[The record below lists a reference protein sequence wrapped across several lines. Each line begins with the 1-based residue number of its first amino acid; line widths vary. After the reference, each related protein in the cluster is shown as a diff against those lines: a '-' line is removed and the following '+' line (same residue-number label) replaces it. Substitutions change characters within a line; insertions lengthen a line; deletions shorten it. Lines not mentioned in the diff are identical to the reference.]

1 MPRALKGRLGVLL
14 IAAVFLWLGCGLQ
27 ASSWALA
34 APAAGPFGVSVISS
48 SFVDASRGT
57 PARIGVPAQATR
69 TLHELIYAPVG
80 APGPLP
86 TVVFAPGWDNQSSS
100 YDRLLQAVASA
111 GYLVV
116 GVDSPGSSSYF
127 PGQPYND
134 SAGEDLANNTIDL
147 SAALQNVEAGPL
159 GGQVDPLEVA
169 AVGHSDGGSEV
180 ANLALNSAFVSA
192 RFNAYVVLS
201 GDVPLGLV
209 PGSFAARN
217 NGPILAMVGTDD
229 EYGNYTP
236 QPGGGGT
243 ESVFAT
249 AASPKIMVTVAGATH
264 LSAYIGEGAQSDDT
278 RAAIVDFLN
287 VAENRGSA
295 AWTPFNAD
303 TSRDG
308 LSAQEDLSTVVG
320 MAPTSDAGGY
330 WIAWSDGAV
339 RPFGDAPSLG
349 GAIGT
354 PSPIVAIS
362 RTPSG
367 RGYWLVSKSGLV
379 YPFGDAVNHGGL
391 STVRLNAPIVA
402 MADDPVTGGY
412 WLLGGDGGVFSFD
425 APFYGSTGNIRLV
438 APAVGMTATLDGKG
452 YYFAAAD
459 GGVFTYGDARFD
471 GSMGG
476 HPLNKPVVGM
486 AVDFQTDGYWL
497 DASDGGIFS
506 FNAPF
511 EGSTGNIRLNQPC
524 VAMAAQ
530 PFAPGYWL
538 VAADGGIFTF
548 GSAAFYGS
556 GA

>member
-1 MPRALKGRLGVLL
+1 MPRALRGRLGVLL

-27 ASSWALA
+27 APSRALA
-34 APAAGPFGVSVISS
+34 ARAAGPFGVGVISS
-48 SFVDASRGT
+48 SFVDPSRGT
-57 PARIGVPAQATR
+57 PARIGVPAQAIR
-69 TLHELIYAPVG
+69 AIHELIYAPVDT
-80 APGPLP
+80 PGLLS
-86 TVVFAPGWDNQSSS
+86 TVVFAPGWDNQSSN
-100 YDRLLQAVASA
+100 YDNLLRAVASA

-116 GVDSPGSSSYF
+116 GVDSPGSSSYC
-127 PGQPYND
+127 PGQPYDD
-134 SAGEDLANNTIDL
+134 SAGENLANNTIDL
-147 SAALQNVEAGPL
+147 SAALQNVEAGPM
-159 GGQVDPLEVA
+159 GNQVDPLEVA
-169 AVGHSDGGSEV
+169 AVGHSNGGSEV
-180 ANLALNSAFVSA
+180 ANLALNNAFVSR

-201 GDVPLGLV
+201 GDVPFGLV

-217 NGPILAMVGTDD
+217 NGPIMAMVGTGD

-249 AASPKIMVTVAGATH
+249 AASPKIMVTIAGATH
-264 LSAYIGEGAQSDDT
+264 LSAYIGEGSQSDDT
-278 RAAIVDFLN
+278 RAAIIDFLN
-287 VAENRGSA
+287 AAENRGSGS
-295 AWTPFNAD
+295 WSPVNAD
-303 TSRDG
+303 TSQDG
-308 LSAQEDLSTVVG
+308 LVAQQDLTTVVD
-320 MAPTSDAGGY
+320 MASTADGG
-330 WIAWSDGAV
+330 
-339 RPFGDAPSLG
+339 
-349 GAIGT
+349 
-354 PSPIVAIS
+354 
-362 RTPSG
+362 
-367 RGYWLVSKSGLV
+367 GYWLVGADGGV
-379 YPFGDAVNHGGL
+379 FAFGDAGCDGSMAGHSL
-391 STVRLNAPIVA
+391 SAPIIA
-402 MADDPVTGGY
+402 MADDPATRGY

-425 APFYGSTGNIRLV
+425 APFHGSTGNIRLV

-486 AVDFQTDGYWL
+486 AVDFQTGGYWL

-530 PFAPGYWL
+530 PLAPGYWL
-538 VAADGGIFTF
+538 VAADGGIFNF
-548 GSAAFYGS
+548 GNAAFYGS